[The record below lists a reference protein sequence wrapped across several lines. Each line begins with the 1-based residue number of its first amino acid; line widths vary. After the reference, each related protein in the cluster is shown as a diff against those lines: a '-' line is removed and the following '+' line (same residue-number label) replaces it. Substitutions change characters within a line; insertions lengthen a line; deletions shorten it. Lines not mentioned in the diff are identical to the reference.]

1 MADTTTANST
11 STLSETEYKTLC
23 KQVRQHQIA
32 NSKTRKRS
40 KPILK
45 PLGDVSVIDLK
56 IKVQKSPCDW
66 DDIKAGTPF
75 ALDASGTL
83 IYTKSGASRALCLN
97 TMSTISVGGASV
109 YRVFL

>member
-1 MADTTTANST
+1 MADTTLADST
-11 STLSETEYKTLC
+11 KTLSEADYKALC

-32 NSKTRKRS
+32 NSKARKRS

-45 PLGDVSVIDLK
+45 PIGDVTAIDLK

-66 DDIKAGTPF
+66 DDIKSGTPF
-75 ALDASGTL
+75 ALDSSGTL
-83 IYTKSGASRALCLN
+83 IYTKCGANRALCLN